1 MIYLNDHIE
10 DFDLEEALT
19 RLSPQ
24 RREQAL
30 RYKHEHGR
38 RQSVAAYLLLC
49 EGLREEY
56 GITEPPVFGYHDGG
70 KPFIEGRPDIFFNL
84 SHCREAAVCVIAPHP
99 VGIDVES
106 VRQFKEDLARYT
118 MNEHEMEQILIS
130 ERPDIAFIRL
140 WTMKEALLKMTGEGI
155 RNDLK
160 NLLAEHTDVC
170 FHTIVSPD
178 NRYVYTVASRLDGI
192 C

>member
-1 MIYLNDHIE
+1 MIYLNDHIK

-56 GITEPPVFGYHDGG
+56 GITEPPVFGYHKGG
-70 KPFIEGRPDIFFNL
+70 KPFIEGRSDIHFNL
-84 SHCREAAVCVIAPHP
+84 SHCLEAAVCIIAPHP

-106 VRQFKEDLARYT
+106 VRRFKEDLARYT
-118 MNEHEMEQILIS
+118 MNEHEMEQILS
-130 ERPDIAFIRL
+130 SKRPDIAFIRL
-140 WTMKEALLKMTGEGI
+140 WTMKEALIKMTGEGI

-160 NLLAEHTDVC
+160 NLLEEHTGVQ

-178 NRYVYTVASRLDGI
+178 ERYVYTVASPTAQLR
-192 C
+192 

>member
-30 RYKHEHGR
+30 RYKHEPGR
-38 RQSVAAYLLLC
+38 RQSVAAYLLLS

-56 GITEPPVFGYHDGG
+56 GIIEPPVFGYHEGG
-70 KPFIEGRPDIFFNL
+70 KPFIEGRSDIHFNL
-84 SHCREAAVCVIAPHP
+84 SHCRDAAMCIIAPHP

-106 VRQFKEDLARYT
+106 VRRFKEDLARYT
-118 MNEHEMEQILIS
+118 MNEHEMEQILS
-130 ERPDIAFIRL
+130 SKRPDIAFIRL

-160 NLLAEHTDVC
+160 NILEEHTDVQ

-178 NRYVYTVASRLDGI
+178 ERYVYTVASPTAELR
-192 C
+192 

>member
-10 DFDLEEALT
+10 DFDLEETLT

-56 GITEPPVFGYHDGG
+56 GINEPPVFGYHEGG
-70 KPFIEGRPDIFFNL
+70 KPFIEGRSDIHFNL
-84 SHCREAAVCVIAPHP
+84 SHCREAAVCVIAPYP

-118 MNEHEMEQILIS
+118 MNEHEMEQILNS

-160 NLLAEHTDVC
+160 NLLEEHTDVQ

-178 NRYVYTVASRLDGI
+178 ERYVYTVASPTAELR
-192 C
+192 